1 MNPTDVFR
9 PFLFENLDIRGALVR
24 LGPAWRT
31 MHTGRKYPR
40 PVLALLGEMAAVS
53 VLIGANLKQV
63 GRLTFQLKG
72 NGPVGMLVMDCDEQL
87 RLRGMARCASDSP
100 HTQEIPGAPIGE
112 LLGDGQLLLSL
123 DAVGLSQPYQS
134 LVPIDGASIA
144 AIFEHYLQ
152 RSEQQPTRLFLV
164 ADEQRAAGL
173 FLQKLPEAHGS
184 DADAWDRIQSYAETA
199 TPDELADLPM
209 DILLT
214 RLFPDEAIRL
224 FDPRPVHYHCPEDW
238 EKVRGMLQTLGRAE
252 CDTMLREQG
261 GISIQDE
268 ICNHRYDF
276 STADIDTLFAPRTVH

>member
-1 MNPTDVFR
+1 MKPADFFR
-9 PFLFENLDIRGALVR
+9 PFLFEHLDIRGALVR
-24 LGPAWRT
+24 LGPAWRA
-31 MHTGRKYPR
+31 MHSGRQYPQ

-87 RLRGMARCASDSP
+87 RLRGMARCAED
-100 HTQEIPGAPIGE
+100 IPGAPVGD

-164 ADEQRAAGL
+164 ADDGHAAGL

-184 DADAWDRIQSYAETA
+184 DADAWDRIQSYAETV
-199 TPDELADLPM
+199 TPDELANLPM
-209 DILLT
+209 ETLLP
-214 RLFPDEAIRL
+214 RLFPDEIIRL
-224 FDPRPVHYHCPEDW
+224 FDPRTVHYHCPEDW

-252 CDTMLREQG
+252 CEAMLREQG
-261 GISIQDE
+261 RISIQDE

-276 STADIDTLFAPRTVH
+276 NAADIDTLFAPRTVH